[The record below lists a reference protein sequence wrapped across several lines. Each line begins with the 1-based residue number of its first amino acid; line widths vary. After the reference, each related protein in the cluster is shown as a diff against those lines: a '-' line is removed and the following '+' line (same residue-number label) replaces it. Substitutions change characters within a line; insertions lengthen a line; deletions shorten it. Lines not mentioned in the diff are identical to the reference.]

1 MNVEKVK
8 ETAKRIGKDIKCC
21 AWAGAAF
28 VIYYVVIHAIFDAF
42 CPLLVM
48 TGIPCAGC
56 GLTRAVLYLLKGQIG
71 RAFGLNPSIFPIL
84 LFLLYCG
91 YFRYLR
97 GTRIKGFRY
106 ALAALVAV
114 VLMIYCCRM
123 ILYFPDRAPY
133 VYHRK
138 NILAELFPLYG
149 EWMKQLLQ
157 NIRAWRGA

>member
-1 MNVEKVK
+1 MKK
-8 ETAKRIGKDIKCC
+8 IFKRVILDIKYY
-21 AWAGAAF
+21 AIAGVVF
-28 VIYYVVIHAIFDAF
+28 PVYYAIIHAIFDAF

-97 GTRIKGFRY
+97 ETRIKGFRY